1 MTSGSFEGSSSFSFH
16 LEEKTSWNMWKQD
29 NIDYLQKQV
38 FLDKLWPPPVRPRPK
53 MVEDLYEIMEAMV
66 NWWNSEKLRDYR
78 PWTSFPF
85 TKLLSF
91 SGIIRSRHNR
101 YQRRAQNQREE
112 DRKTRAIISDCI
124 IRRVSSRKCDARQ
137 IKPSWQESLKKHS
150 MNRTTAR
157 KNGWKDEPEWK

>member
-1 MTSGSFEGSSSFSFH
+1 MTSGSFEGSSSFPFH

-38 FLDKLWPPPVRPRPK
+38 FLDKLWQPPVRPCPK
-53 MVEDLYEIMEAMV
+53 MTEDFCAIMEAMV
-66 NWWNSEKLRDYR
+66 NWWNSEKLIDYS
-78 PWTSFPF
+78 PWASLPF

-124 IRRVSSRKCDARQ
+124 IKRVWSPKMWCASNQTIVTREFGETQ
-137 IKPSWQESLKKHS
+137 HE
-150 MNRTTAR
+150 
-157 KNGWKDEPEWK
+157 